1 MARAVAPPNGI
12 TLPPHMIAAE
22 AQHHPS
28 RTPASAFENAAR
40 ALIVRTLLLEEAARR
55 GLAATPCEVGQGKR
69 ELQDEAQIRLL
80 LETCIPFPDVPE
92 ADCLTYYQKS
102 NADFQSPEHV
112 EVSHILF
119 AADRRDAD
127 AVAKAQAAALAA
139 SAELAQ
145 QPGLFE
151 TLARERSDCGSKSVG
166 GRLGQLAAGET
177 VPEFEAALA
186 VLKPGEITPLP
197 VKSRFGFHLI
207 RLDARMSGQ
216 RLPFEYVREKIEAFL
231 GERAW
236 RRGVAAFIGRLV
248 ESADIEGIEMDPTRR
263 AAS

>member
-1 MARAVAPPNGI
+1 MARAVVRLNGI

-40 ALIVRTLLLEEAARR
+40 ALIIRTLLLEEAARR
-55 GLAATPCEVGQGKR
+55 GLAATPCEVRQGKR

-92 ADCLTYYQKS
+92 AECLAYYQQ
-102 NADFQSPEHV
+102 NVDGFQSPELV

-119 AADRRDAD
+119 AADRRDAE
-127 AVAKAQAAALAA
+127 AVGSAEAAALAA
-139 SAELAQ
+139 GAELAQ
-145 QPGLFE
+145 KPGLFE
-151 TLARERSDCGSKSVG
+151 TLARERSDCGSKSMG
-166 GRLGQLAAGET
+166 GRLGQLMAGET
-177 VPEFEAALA
+177 APEFEAALA
-186 VLKPGEITPLP
+186 TLQPGEITPLP

-207 RLDARMSGQ
+207 RLDARMPGQ
-216 RLPFEYVREKIEAFL
+216 RLPFSYVHEKIEAFL

-236 RRGVAAFIGRLV
+236 LQAVAAFIGRLV
-248 ESADIEGIEMDPTRR
+248 KAADIEGVDMDPTRR
-263 AAS
+263 VAS